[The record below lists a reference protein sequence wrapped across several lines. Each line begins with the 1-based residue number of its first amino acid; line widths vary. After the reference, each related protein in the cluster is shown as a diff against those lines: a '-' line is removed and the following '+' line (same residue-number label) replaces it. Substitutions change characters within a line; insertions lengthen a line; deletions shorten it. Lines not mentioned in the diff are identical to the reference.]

1 MKVLIAVV
9 FAIGSVSALGS
20 GPYLPSGWRPQGPSF
35 YLPSEVAKPSDSP
48 LKENLLQETEASGSD
63 ALREYGPPK
72 LEVVQ
77 YSVNQ
82 GLPDVATEQTFF
94 VQSLATQELQS
105 AVQEAVQVEANT
117 EQAAAIVEEVA
128 STTEAQSAELSAQE
142 QATEVLSEAQPTL
155 ESSPLDVVGEIL
167 EPTSEAIQVDEAT
180 EALVQEEIVAP
191 TAAAA
196 LEDSDVSTSVA
207 QEEVV
212 VPSALVVEA
221 VEEVVPTALVQ
232 EAIVPTAVIEELVVE
247 KVAAGVNNIAEAL
260 VNLEKEVKAAEALE
274 SAVEIKQEVSGSLQ
288 QAPEGFLEYGPPGFR
303 EYGPPKQEDIAR
315 SAAVEVA
322 PISAFENNEVRRRR
336 FSPKFKAHKRH

>member
-20 GPYLPSGWRPQGPSF
+20 GPYLPSGWRPSGPSF
-35 YLPSEVAKPSDSP
+35 YLPSEVAKPADSP

-117 EQAAAIVEEVA
+117 EQAAALVEEVS
-128 STTEAQSAELSAQE
+128 STTEAQSEELSAQE

-155 ESSPLDVVGEIL
+155 EANPLDFAAEIV
-167 EPTSEAIQVDEAT
+167 EQTSEAVQDEAT
-180 EALVQEEIVAP
+180 EALVQEEIAAP

-196 LEDSDVSTSVA
+196 EADSEVSTSVA

-212 VPSALVVEA
+212 VPTALVVEA
-221 VEEVVPTALVQ
+221 VEEVVPTAALVQ
-232 EAIVPTAVIEELVVE
+232 EEVVPTVVEQLVVE

-274 SAVEIKQEVSGSLQ
+274 SAVEIKQEYISGSVQ

-303 EYGPPKQEDIAR
+303 EYGPPKPEDIAR

-322 PISAFENNEVRRRR
+322 PTSAFENNEVRRRR
-336 FSPKFKAHKRH
+336 FSPKLKAHKRH